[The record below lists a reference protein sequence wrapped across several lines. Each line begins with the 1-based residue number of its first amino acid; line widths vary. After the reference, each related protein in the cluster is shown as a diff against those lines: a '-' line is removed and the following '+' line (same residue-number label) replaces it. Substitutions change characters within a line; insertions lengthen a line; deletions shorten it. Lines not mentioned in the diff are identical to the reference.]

1 MLSSQN
7 ALVKQ
12 AKANEP
18 QALQSWNKQLATS
31 NEGMQSSMDD
41 PAQLKS
47 KEFQYNPNQKI
58 MAIQKMADEST
69 NNLKFIQLKIF
80 SNII

>member
-47 KEFQYNPNQKI
+47 KEFQNS
-58 MAIQKMADEST
+58 MA
-69 NNLKFIQLKIF
+69 LKQMSISEI
-80 SNII
+80 